1 MQIKVLHLIK
11 SLGRGGA
18 EMLLPE
24 TLKLHNKRQYDFH
37 YGYFL
42 PWKDQMV
49 PYIKQEGAQ
58 VICFKASNNLKMLL
72 KVNEI
77 CKYIR
82 LHKIDVIH
90 SHLPWAG
97 VVARLVGKRTG
108 VPVIYTEHNKWERYH
123 KATFWLNKLTF
134 KWQNVAI
141 AVSADVEESI
151 RSNADLAFIPLKIEA
166 SQPKVANLPA
176 SGSSEVFSKDTL
188 KLCVD
193 KQYLTTV
200 LNGVN
205 TEFFKKVPSE
215 GVRVRQELG
224 IPKNAPVVG
233 TVAVF
238 RFQKRLDVWLEIA
251 AAILKAL
258 PDAHFLLIGDGP
270 LRGEIEKKRVELG
283 LESKVHMLGLQTE
296 VKPFYSAMDVY
307 IMSSIFEG
315 LPIALLEAMSCS
327 CAIVST
333 EAGGI
338 KEVIEHGSSG
348 YICGV
353 DEPLTLATYAADLL
367 TDKQKLQSMSEGAR
381 KRVEENFSI
390 LKMVEQLEQLYKA
403 LTQARIEK

>member
-1 MQIKVLHLIK
+1 
-11 SLGRGGA
+11 
-18 EMLLPE
+18 MLLPE
-24 TLKLHNKRQYDFH
+24 TLKLHNKEQYDFH

-49 PYIKQEGAQ
+49 PYIKQQGAQ
-58 VICFKASNNLKMLL
+58 VICFEANNNLKMLL

-77 CKYIR
+77 CEYVR
-82 LHKIDVIH
+82 LHNIDVIH

-108 VPVIYTEHNKWERYH
+108 IPVVYTEHNKWERYH
-123 KATFWLNKLTF
+123 KATFWLNKITF

-141 AVSADVEESI
+141 AVSGDVEESI
-151 RSNADLAFIPLKIEA
+151 RSNAGLAFTPLIIEA
-166 SQPKVANLPA
+166 PQPKVSKTLISN
-176 SGSSEVFSKDTL
+176 SSAVAEIEKL
-188 KLCVD
+188 KLNLER
-193 KQYLTTV
+193 KFLTTV

-205 TEFFKKVPSE
+205 TQFFKKEPTE
-215 GVRVRQELG
+215 GVRIRQELG
-224 IPKNAPVVG
+224 IPESAPVVG

-270 LRGEIEKKRVELG
+270 LRGEIEKKRAELG
-283 LESKVHMLGLQTE
+283 LEKRVHMLGLQTE
-296 VKPFYSAMDVY
+296 VKPFFSAMDVY
-307 IMSSIFEG
+307 MMSSIFEG

-338 KEVIEHGSSG
+338 KEVIEHGKSG
-348 YICGV
+348 YTCSV
-353 DEPLTLATYAADLL
+353 DEPLALATYAVELV
-367 TDKQKLQSMSEGAR
+367 TDKQKLEFISAGAR
-381 KRVEENFSI
+381 KRVEDNFSI
-390 LKMVEQLEQLYKA
+390 LKMVEKLEQIYEA
-403 LTQARIEK
+403 LAQARIAK